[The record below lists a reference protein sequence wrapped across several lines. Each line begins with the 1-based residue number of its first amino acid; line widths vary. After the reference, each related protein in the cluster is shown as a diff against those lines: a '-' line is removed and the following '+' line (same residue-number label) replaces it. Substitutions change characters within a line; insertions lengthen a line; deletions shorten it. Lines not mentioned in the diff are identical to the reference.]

1 MNNEDAVNEEIV
13 TVLILNDIGCY
24 KAMIGAAEWS
34 HQN

>member
-1 MNNEDAVNEEIV
+1 MNNEDTVNDKTVTALIRNAVR
-13 TVLILNDIGCY
+13 CY

>member
-1 MNNEDAVNEEIV
+1 MNNENTVNEETV
-13 TVLILNDIGCY
+13 TVLILNAIGCY